1 MQKIFIL
8 FQGPKGKI
16 ALFGFLFLTLVVV
29 FHNKRQDVQ
38 KAKKGRLVEAIYGLG
53 TVSAEQVFTAKT
65 GVSLQLQ
72 QLPVKE
78 GDRVKTGQM
87 LARFEESTLYAP
99 FDGTVTQIGFKPGEI
114 VSPQSP
120 VLTITNL
127 DRLYLEVSL
136 EQQSVIRVEPGKDVA
151 ISFES
156 MRDKRFQGVVKN
168 VFPREQQF
176 IVRIELDQWP
186 QGVLPGMTADIAIQ
200 AKAKEDALLIP
211 VKAVEEGKVEFV
223 RDGETKRANVTLGLI
238 SGEWAEVVAG
248 DILPGDEL
256 FLQGQ

>member
-1 MQKIFIL
+1 MQKINFL
-8 FQGPKGKI
+8 LYSKKFH
-16 ALFGFLFLTLVVV
+16 LFLLAVAVVSV
-29 FHNKRQDVQ
+29 LMIFYSKRQEVHR
-38 KAKKGRLVEAIYGLG
+38 AKKGRVVEAIYGLG
-53 TVSAEQVFTAKT
+53 TVSAEQIFTAKT

-78 GDRVKTGQM
+78 GDKVKTGQI
-87 LARFEESTLYAP
+87 LARFDESTLYAP
-99 FDGTVTQIGFKPGEI
+99 FDGTVTQVGFKAGEI
-114 VSPQSP
+114 VSPQLP

-136 EQQSVIRVEPGKDVA
+136 EQQSVIRVSPGKDVV

-156 MRDKRFQGVVKN
+156 MREKKFIGTVKN
-168 VFPREQQF
+168 VYPRDQQF

-186 QGVLPGMTADIAIQ
+186 SGVLPGMTADVAIQ
-200 AKAKEDALLIP
+200 ASAKENALLIP
-211 VKAVEEGKVEFV
+211 IKAVEEGKVEFV
-223 RDGETKRANVTLGLI
+223 RAGETKKSSVTLGAV

-256 FLQGQ
+256 FLRAQ

>member
-1 MQKIFIL
+1 MQKIL
-8 FQGPKGKI
+8 FVCVGHKGKVAI
-16 ALFGFLFLTLVVV
+16 FSLLFLAVGFVLLS
-29 FHNKRQDVQ
+29 KRQDVQ

-87 LARFEESTLYAP
+87 LARFDESTLYAP

-136 EQQSVIRVEPGKDVA
+136 EQQSVIRVEPGKEVA
-151 ISFES
+151 VSFES
-156 MRDKRFQGVVKN
+156 MREKRFQGTVKN
-168 VFPREQQF
+168 VYPRDQQF

-186 QGVLPGMTADIAIQ
+186 HGVLPGMTADVAIQ
-200 AKAKEDALLIP
+200 ANAKENALLIP
-211 VKAVEEGKVEFV
+211 VKAVEAGKVEFV